1 MTHLWH
7 QLQLMDELHVG
18 GLLALP
24 RGPQAALL
32 REQGPALLVRK
43 VEHGPHRSLELPH
56 RHMHTSTPG
65 HTGAQEY
72 ARLQR
77 CSELSSILRARS
89 QLWGAAF
96 ACPKSATRGTYV
108 S

>member
-1 MTHLWH
+1 
-7 QLQLMDELHVG
+7 
-18 GLLALP
+18 
-24 RGPQAALL
+24 
-32 REQGPALLVRK
+32 
-43 VEHGPHRSLELPH
+43 
-56 RHMHTSTPG
+56 MHTSTPG